1 MIGFKLCK
9 NGSFNDIDDSYI
21 LEFKFDGVRC
31 MLIKKDGEI
40 NLINREQNNITKYFP
55 EIVNEGKR
63 LRDGI
68 YDGEIIC
75 GNYED
80 GKRVWKNC
88 GDFHKIQKRFV
99 EDKRKINLLSKTIPS
114 KYVIFDYI
122 CDKSLLE
129 RKKIIEQ
136 IIPLQELITY
146 KHITTSPCFHYSKLD
161 DLWKTI
167 KQLNLEGLVAKRKD
181 SYYNDLRND
190 EWIKIKNRKDIV
202 IEFDKYEKHEAGVL
216 LIKGDLRVNLNGKES
231 EKAIEL
237 IEKQG
242 FVKCEVEY
250 LDKEE
255 SGLLRQGVVKRVV

>member
-75 GNYED
+75 GEY
-80 GKRVWKNC
+80 C

>member
-9 NGSFNDIDDSYI
+9 NGKLSDIDSNYI

-31 MLIKKDGEI
+31 MLIKKGEEI

-55 EIVNEGKR
+55 EIVNEAKR
-63 LRDGI
+63 LKDGM

-114 KYVIFDYI
+114 KFIIFDYI
-122 CDKSLLE
+122 CDKPLLE

-136 IIPLQELITY
+136 IIPLKELATY
-146 KHITTSPCFHYSKLD
+146 KYIYVSPYFYYYKLD

-190 EWIKIKNRKDIV
+190 EWIKVKNRKEMV

-231 EKAIEL
+231 KKAIEL

-242 FVKCEVEY
+242 FVRCEVEY

-255 SGLLRQGVVKRVV
+255 SGLLRQGVVKRVL

>member
-9 NGSFNDIDDSYI
+9 NGKLSDIDSNYI

-31 MLIKKDGEI
+31 MLIKKGEKI
-40 NLINREQNNITKYFP
+40 NLTNREQNNITKYFP
-55 EIVNEGKR
+55 EIVNEAKR
-63 LRDGI
+63 LKDGV

-75 GNYED
+75 GKY
-80 GKRVWKNC
+80 C
-88 GDFHKIQKRFV
+88 GEFHKIQKRFV
-99 EDKRKINLLSKTIPS
+99 DDKRKINLLSKTMPAEF
-114 KYVIFDYI
+114 VIFDFI
-122 CDKSLLE
+122 CDKPLLE

-136 IIPLQELITY
+136 IIPSKELITFRCINVSNY
-146 KHITTSPCFHYSKLD
+146 FDYSKLD

-190 EWIKIKNRKDIV
+190 EWIKVKNRKEMI

-242 FVKCEVEY
+242 FVRCEVEY
-250 LDKEE
+250 LDKED
-255 SGLLRQGVVKRVV
+255 SGLLRQGVVKRVL